1 MGEKPGGVFITF
13 EGGEGAGKT
22 TQLQALRRVLEA
34 RGVNATATREPGGT
48 AGAEA
53 IRDLVLGG
61 VVERWSHGVE
71 ALLMTAARLDHV
83 ERLIAP
89 ALAAGG
95 WVLSDRFSD
104 STRVYQGIAG
114 GLGMARIDALHD
126 LFLPSP
132 RPDLT
137 LLLDLAVTKG
147 LARRAGAGGGSR
159 FEARDTAFHERVR
172 AGFLE
177 LAAAEPGRFVV
188 IDAAAP
194 AEAVAARIEAAVLAR
209 FADRLAG

>member
-1 MGEKPGGVFITF
+1 MGAPGPGTFITF

-22 TQLQALRRVLEA
+22 TQLQALRRALGRLGIAV
-34 RGVNATATREPGGT
+34 TATREPGGT

-61 VVERWSHGVE
+61 AVERWSHGVE

-89 ALAAGG
+89 ALAAGR

-114 GLGMARIDALHD
+114 GLGRERIDALMD
-126 LFLPSP
+126 LFLPRP

-137 LLLDLAVTKG
+137 LLLDLPVEAG

-159 FEARDTAFHERVR
+159 FEARDLAFHERVR
-172 AGFLE
+172 TGFLE
-177 LAAAEPGRFVV
+177 LAAAEPARFVV
-188 IDAAAP
+188 IDAAEP
-194 AEAVAARIEAAVLAR
+194 EERVGARIERVVLDR
-209 FADRLAG
+209 FADRLPG

>member
-1 MGEKPGGVFITF
+1 MGENPGGVFITF

-114 GLGMARIDALHD
+114 GLGTARIDALHD

-137 LLLDLAVTKG
+137 LLLDLPAAQG

>member
-1 MGEKPGGVFITF
+1 MGENPGGVFITF

-34 RGVNATATREPGGT
+34 RGVTVTATREPGGT

>member
-1 MGEKPGGVFITF
+1 MAV
-13 EGGEGAGKT
+13 A
-22 TQLQALRRVLEA
+22 
-34 RGVNATATREPGGT
+34 ATREPGGT
-48 AGAEA
+48 PGAEA
-53 IRDLVLGG
+53 IRGLVLDGPA
-61 VVERWSHGVE
+61 ERWSHGVE

-83 ERLIAP
+83 DRLIEP
-89 ALAAGG
+89 ALAAGR

-114 GLGMARIDALHD
+114 GLGINCIDALHD

-137 LLLDLAVTKG
+137 LLLDLPVAAG
-147 LARRAGAGGGSR
+147 LARRARAGGGSR
-159 FEARDTAFHERVR
+159 FEALETGFHERVR

-177 LAAAEPGRFVV
+177 LAGAEPGRFAV
-188 IDAAAP
+188 IDATAT
-194 AEAVAARIEAAVLAR
+194 AEAVTARIEATIVTR